1 MIDPFPCFYSHLKR
15 RSPLYCPKGR
25 NIPYVWRLFSLPDQ
39 ISYRQSRPASR
50 ILLHSLCWVSSM
62 VGRAAFSPTLMRN
75 LMPSLHISYGN
86 GELKPWPFWG
96 QSVSLLLDKW
106 HITRQSFQRNSS
118 SAGPQVTLLC
128 INHPCLNSPGSLH
141 HRVTV
146 SGNET
151 FSVKAAPNNP
161 LHASGEWI
169 QVFSKRSDCRA
180 FLWVLSTNC
189 YWENSIGSKKD
200 PQLMPHIV
208 AIRILADI
216 WVSLAS

>member
-128 INHPCLNSPGSLH
+128 INHPCLNSLAVCITMWQSLEMKPLVSKQPQTTLCMPLVSESKCLA
-141 HRVTV
+141 REVTA
-146 SGNET
+146 E
-151 FSVKAAPNNP
+151 
-161 LHASGEWI
+161 
-169 QVFSKRSDCRA
+169 
-180 FLWVLSTNC
+180 LSS
-189 YWENSIGSKKD
+189 ES
-200 PQLMPHIV
+200 
-208 AIRILADI
+208 
-216 WVSLAS
+216 